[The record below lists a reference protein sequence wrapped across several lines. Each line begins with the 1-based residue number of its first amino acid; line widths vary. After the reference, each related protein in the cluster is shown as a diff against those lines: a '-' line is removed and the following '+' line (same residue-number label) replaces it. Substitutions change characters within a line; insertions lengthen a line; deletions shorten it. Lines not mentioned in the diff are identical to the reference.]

1 MMFFKNV
8 PGSMDLKPYNIYHF
22 LALSVTFI
30 LAILI
35 FVFRNKLKTNEKI
48 DIRVRIIAT
57 IIAFSLEAGFHI
69 SNLVYHTDFVLRL
82 IPLDLCA
89 ISLWLAFILTLWKNE
104 KIFKILYFWG
114 IGGVISLFYPDI
126 EGMGPD
132 KLRFYHFF
140 GVHSYIVL
148 TVLYFLI
155 VYGYRINFGALVRAV
170 CILLPISFAV
180 HLIDSL
186 FYTSYKTDWMFLV
199 APPDISSILDLLPKG
214 GWLYYFSILLIG
226 IFVLVML
233 YLPWGISKIVSNKKS
248 VSESV
253 TV

>member
-1 MMFFKNV
+1 MMFFENV
-8 PGSMDLKPYNIYHF
+8 PGSLDLEAYNIYHF
-22 LALSVTFI
+22 LAVSVTFI

-35 FVFRNKLKTNEKI
+35 FVFRNKLRNNGKI

-69 SNLVYHTDFVLRL
+69 SNLVYHTDFVMNL

-89 ISLWLAFILTLWKNE
+89 ISLWLSFTLTIWKNE
-104 KIFKILYFWG
+104 KIFKVLYFWG

-126 EGMGPD
+126 EGIGPD
-132 KLRFYHFF
+132 RLRYYHFF

-155 VYGYRINFGALVRAV
+155 VYGYKINFKALARAV
-170 CILLPISFAV
+170 CILFPITFVV
-180 HLIDSL
+180 HFIDML
-186 FYTSYKTDWMFLV
+186 FYNTYKADWMFLV

-226 IFVLVML
+226 LFVFAML
-233 YLPWGISKIVSNKKS
+233 YLPWGIAKVLSGKKS

-253 TV
+253 SL